1 MCDLPWACMWLSGL
15 PSIHESFWK
24 TLYPHLSP
32 FPTSSF
38 PGFQVCLLLAPGAA
52 ANTCAFKGFQHKCS
66 SSRNLL
72 SWVKQRKFFV
82 SILEGA
88 ASQVQTYNY
97 SSLRIRS
104 LVLPLELAT
113 LTTIEGWRSR
123 DCCQS
128 EGLKVGRAPQ
138 SSSFFLTKSSLGC
151 CTFLTWFQKSS
162 EVYSASFC

>member
-1 MCDLPWACMWLSGL
+1 MHVAFWITQYTWKLLKDLIPTFISFLHVFLSRLPGLSTACPKCWLAL
-15 PSIHESFWK
+15 
-24 TLYPHLSP
+24 
-32 FPTSSF
+32 
-38 PGFQVCLLLAPGAA
+38 GAA

-82 SILEGA
+82 YILEGA

-113 LTTIEGWRSR
+113 LTTVAGWRSR

-128 EGLKVGRAPQ
+128 EGLKVGHAPQ